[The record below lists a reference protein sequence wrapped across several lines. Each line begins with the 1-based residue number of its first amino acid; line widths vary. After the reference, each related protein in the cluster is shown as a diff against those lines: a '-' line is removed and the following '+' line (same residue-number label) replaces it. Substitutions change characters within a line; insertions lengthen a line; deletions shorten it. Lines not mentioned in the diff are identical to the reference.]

1 MDNIKIS
8 KVCGLCAGC
17 LRAINTVKKEL
28 ASGNNVT
35 IFKEIVHNKNVNNSL
50 TAIGAVLE
58 NDLDK
63 INPTNVVIVRAHGEP
78 PQTFEHFK
86 NNNIS
91 FRDCTCPNVEN
102 IHVLVNEFSS
112 KGYNIILLGKHK
124 QKLHPEVEGTAGWCQ
139 TRCVLVEDEE
149 DLNQLENVKNQKF
162 YLVCQTTFN
171 IAVADL
177 LISKIKQLAKLN
189 NFELVVNKSICSAQ
203 KLINQYS
210 LELAKQS
217 DVMIVVG
224 GKNSSNSKELYNNM
238 SSVCPSVFV
247 EDVNNYKK
255 ELELKGIKITP
266 NTKVGLTAGAS
277 TQKEEL
283 TVLKQLIEKDLK
295 NI

>member
-17 LRAINTVKKEL
+17 LRAINTVKEEL
-28 ASGNNVT
+28 ANGKNVT

-50 TAIGAVLE
+50 SMLGANVE
-58 NDLDK
+58 EDLSK
-63 INPTNVVIVRAHGEP
+63 LTPNNVVIVRAHGEP

-102 IHVLVNEFSS
+102 IHVLVNEFSGN
-112 KGYNIILLGKHK
+112 GYNIILLGKHK
-124 QKLHPEVEGTAGWCQ
+124 QKLHPEVEGTVGWCQ
-139 TRCVLVEDEE
+139 TKCVLIEDEE
-149 DLNQLENVKNQKF
+149 DLKQLENVKNQKF

-171 IAVADL
+171 MNKADL
-177 LISKIKQLAKLN
+177 LICKIEQIAKN
-189 NFELVVNKSICSAQ
+189 NNLELIVNKTICSAQ

-224 GKNSSNSKELYNNM
+224 GKNSSNSLELYNNVN
-238 SSVCPSVFV
+238 SVCPSVFV
-247 EDVNNYKK
+247 EDVNNYKQ
-255 ELELKGIKITP
+255 ELELNGIALTRSTKI
-266 NTKVGLTAGAS
+266 GLTAGAS

-283 TVLKQLIEKDLK
+283 TCLKELIEKDLK
-295 NI
+295 TI